1 MSEQF
6 NKILTAQTLSHPKTT
21 IKDAQTQKTK
31 NLAYT

>member
-6 NKILTAQTLSHPKTT
+6 NKTLSHPKTT